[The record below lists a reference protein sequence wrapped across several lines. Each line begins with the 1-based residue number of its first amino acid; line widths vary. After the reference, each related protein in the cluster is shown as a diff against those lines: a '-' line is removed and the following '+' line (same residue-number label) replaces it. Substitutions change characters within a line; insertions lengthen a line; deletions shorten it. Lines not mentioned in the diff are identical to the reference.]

1 MRLGLLAVLV
11 ALTAGTA
18 RAGNITIEFSGI
30 LTLASG
36 IDGADAGTGFSGSY
50 TYDPSA
56 ALQTLS
62 ASSGLYSF
70 TSFPT
75 TGFSLTVL
83 APTPVTFTGTPL
95 RDITVNDAAGGDSLT
110 AIASGAGGDFRMDVN
125 GGPSMLSSLALVV
138 PDFSQTG
145 GTLQYTNLAAGFVLL
160 MGSTTSMSAAVPEPS
175 SALLVGLGLAALAA
189 RRRGTP
195 SL

>member
-1 MRLGLLAVLV
+1 MRLGLLV
-11 ALTAGTA
+11 ALIALSAATA
-18 RAGNITIEFSGI
+18 RPGNITIECSGL

-36 IDGADAGTGFSGSY
+36 IAGADAGTGFSGSY

-56 ALQTLS
+56 ALQVLS
-62 ASSGLYSF
+62 ATSGKYSF

-83 APTPVTFTGTPL
+83 APTPVTFSGAPL
-95 RDITVNDAAGGDSLT
+95 RDITLNDAAGGDSLI

-125 GGPSMLSSLALVV
+125 GGPNLLSSLALVV
-138 PDFSQTG
+138 PDFSQTS

-160 MGSTTSMSAAVPEPS
+160 MGSTTSMAASVDAVPEPS

-189 RRRGTP
+189 GRRR
-195 SL
+195 